1 MIPILFD
8 LPSCNQEINKNKIE
22 FLTSATTLVKNEEI
36 SFLSYRFSNFNNSFN
51 YYNYFNNIG
60 TTIIS
65 ESIIETPTTNIDFV
79 GFYND
84 NYDIVIKLPVVK
96 SLTKRVKVK
105 SITKFSPRIIL

>member
-22 FLTSATTLVKNEEI
+22 FLTSVTTLVKNEDI
-36 SFLSYRFSNFNNSFN
+36 SFSSNIFINFNKSFN

-65 ESIIETPTTNIDFV
+65 ESNIETPITNIDFI

-84 NYDIVIKLPVVK
+84 NYDIVVKLPVVK
-96 SLTKRVKVK
+96 SLTKKVKIK